1 MDDPKELPKLTPE
14 EQEIYSWQMDISGFG
29 ELAQQKLKAS
39 TVFISRVGGVGGLVA
54 QQLAAAGVGR
64 LILAT
69 AGSLRPSD
77 LNRQLLQSHA
87 KIGQPRID
95 TLIGKLHSL
104 NPRLEI
110 IGHAEN
116 VSDANALQLISN
128 ADVIVDAAPLF
139 EERFAIN
146 RAAVRL
152 GKPMVECAMYA
163 LEATITTFIP
173 GLTGCLA
180 CLYPVPPPTWT
191 RRFPVLGAVSG
202 TVACLGAVEVV
213 KLLTSLGTTLSGT
226 LLKMDLGSMHFR
238 RLRIYPDPNCPICK
252 AC

>member
-1 MDDPKELPKLTPE
+1 VE
-14 EQEIYSWQMDISGFG
+14 
-29 ELAQQKLKAS
+29 
-39 TVFISRVGGVGGLVA
+39 
-54 QQLAAAGVGR
+54 
-64 LILAT
+64 
-69 AGSLRPSD
+69 
-77 LNRQLLQSHA
+77 
-87 KIGQPRID
+87 
-95 TLIGKLHSL
+95 KLHSL
-104 NPRLEI
+104 NPRIEI

-116 VSDANALQLISN
+116 VSDSNALQLISN

-146 RAAVRL
+146 LAAVRL

-180 CLYPVPPPTWT
+180 CLYPETPPTWT

-202 TVACLGAVEVV
+202 TVACLGAVEAV
-213 KLLTSLGTTLSGT
+213 KLLTSLGTNLSGT
-226 LLKMDLGSMHFR
+226 LLKMDLGTMEFR
-238 RLRIYPDPNCPICK
+238 RLRIQRDPHCPVCK